1 MNGINESENLD
12 GSFVKVRDLTKIYSM
27 GEATVTALSGVTLDI
42 PRGSF
47 TVVMGPSGSGKSTLL
62 YLLGGLDWPTSGT
75 IQIGGEEVEKMDENN
90 LAEFRRN
97 RIGFIFQSFNLVS
110 SMAAIENVGFPLR
123 FSGVPKTDRRKR
135 SQAAMEEVGLSDR
148 LTHKPTELSG
158 GQQQRVAIA
167 RALINDPPLIL
178 ADEPTGN
185 LDSHSGFS
193 IMKLLAE
200 LNRAGKTIIVVTHDA
215 RMRQFASHTLYLLDG
230 SVVTEEDY
238 HKATEEISQKTEEQG
253 TSL

>member
-1 MNGINESENLD
+1 MTDTLTNEV
-12 GSFVKVRDLTKIYSM
+12 FVKTSGLTKIYTM
-27 GEATVTALSGVTLDI
+27 GETTVNALIDVSLAVQ
-42 PRGSF
+42 PGSF

-75 IQIGGEEVEKMDENN
+75 IRVGEDEIEKMDENS

-97 RIGFIFQSFNLVS
+97 RVGFIFQSFNLVS
-110 SMAAIENVGFPLR
+110 SMPAEENVGFPLR
-123 FSGVPKTDRRKR
+123 FARVPRANRKIR
-135 SQAAMEEVGLSDR
+135 SQEALEKVGLSDR
-148 LTHKPTELSG
+148 TTHRPTELSG

-185 LDSHSGFS
+185 LDSHSGYA

-215 RMRQFASHTLYLLDG
+215 RMREFATDTIYLLDG
-230 SVVTEEDY
+230 RVVSEEEY
-238 HKATEEISQKTEEQG
+238 QRATESLARSIEEQG
-253 TSL
+253 EQL